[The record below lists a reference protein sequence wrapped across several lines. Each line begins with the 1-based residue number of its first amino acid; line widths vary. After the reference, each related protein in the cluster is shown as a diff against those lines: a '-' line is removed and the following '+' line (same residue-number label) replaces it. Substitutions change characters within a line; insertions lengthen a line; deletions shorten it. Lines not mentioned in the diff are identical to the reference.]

1 VRRIRLAA
9 ALLAASPLFHAGCGG
24 LRGLRPGG
32 TEHGLAVSVV
42 ASDPVMARRAAVESV
57 LGLYLSPDKRAASRD
72 ALDELLARPAKFTG
86 REKLKDGT
94 ALVEVKLAPLAAAL
108 EEAGLVRPSGFPTGP
123 GRVLIVLSEPKAPL
137 GAGYASDSLRR
148 ALTARGVSAADASDM
163 LLKSPTLRA
172 KTVDELVKEA
182 FASGVDYVL
191 LGGAAV
197 EASVDESAGAWRA
210 EAVLDARLK
219 TSPADEGALVDAA
232 AHAVDLSSGP
242 ALAKALEQA
251 GDEAAAPASAAIA
264 AARKGRAELL
274 VEARGGGGPSRMSG
288 LIASLR
294 SLQGVKG
301 AALLTHRTDEGA
313 AIVRVFAENL
323 KTDELAARLL
333 RADPSLVVLG
343 VEPEN
348 ARLIVELG
356 SPEGF

>member
-1 VRRIRLAA
+1 MRRLALAA
-9 ALLAASPLFHAGCGG
+9 ALLAASPVFHAGCG

-32 TEHGLAVSVV
+32 TEQGLAVSVV

-57 LGLYLSPDKRAASRD
+57 LGLYLSPEKRAASRD
-72 ALDELLARPAKFTG
+72 ALDELLSRPAKFTG

-108 EEAGLVRPSGFPTGP
+108 DEAGLIRPSGFPTGP
-123 GRVLIVLSEPKAPL
+123 GRVLIVLSEPAAPL
-137 GAGYASDSLRR
+137 GAGYASDALRR
-148 ALTARGVSAADASDM
+148 ALSARGVSAADASDM
-163 LLKSPTLRA
+163 LLKRPTLRSQP
-172 KTVDELVKEA
+172 VGELVSEA

-191 LGGAAV
+191 LGGAAA
-197 EASVDESAGAWRA
+197 ESARDESAGAWRA

-232 AHAVDLSSGP
+232 SHAVDLSSGP

-251 GDEAAAPASAAIA
+251 GDAAAAPAAAAIA
-264 AARKGRAELL
+264 AARKGRAELV
-274 VEARGGGGPSRMSG
+274 VEARGAGGPSRVAG
-288 LIASLR
+288 LIAALR
-294 SLQGVKG
+294 GLQGVKG
-301 AALLTHRTDEGA
+301 AALLTHRTDEGSA
-313 AIVRVFAENL
+313 LARVFAENL
-323 KTDELAARLL
+323 KADELAARLL